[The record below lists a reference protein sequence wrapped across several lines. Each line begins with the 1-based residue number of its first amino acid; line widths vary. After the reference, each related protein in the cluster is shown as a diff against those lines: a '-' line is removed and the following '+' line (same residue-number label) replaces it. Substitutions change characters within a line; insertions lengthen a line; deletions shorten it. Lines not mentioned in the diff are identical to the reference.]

1 MHGLIGLMFL
11 AAYMVSVDEYL
22 LVISMIWIAAGT
34 VVEELKE
41 K

>member
-1 MHGLIGLMFL
+1 MYGLIGLMFL

-34 VVEELKE
+34 VVDELRQN
-41 K
+41 